1 MKNGRGEENTVLDV
15 VVVIAEYKRYLSAC
29 GYAEKTVAAYRLYLE
44 KFARYLHHCN
54 IRDLRN
60 VSHQVIIDYQA
71 HVASRKLALESK
83 ALNLRPVKR
92 LFEHLVRSHKLLINP
107 CDGIVETCRKRRRL
121 GTVLSLKDVGKLLDQ
136 PNLSLGVQL
145 RDRAVMEL
153 FYATGIRL
161 SELISLKTHD
171 AELSDKTLFIRK
183 AKGRAQR
190 VVPMGKRAAGYLK
203 EYLEK
208 IRPHHARNHLKERS
222 LFLNVHG
229 RPLTAGSVQGF
240 IRKYGI
246 AAGIEHNASPHTLR
260 RSCATHMLAAGADI
274 RSIQQLLGH
283 RRLDTTQSYT
293 RIMPAD
299 VKQAHAETHP
309 NNKER

>member
-1 MKNGRGEENTVLDV
+1 MDAIVT
-15 VVVIAEYKRYLSAC
+15 IAEFKLYLKAR
-29 GYAEKTVAAYRLYLE
+29 GYAETTIDSYRRGLAQFCLYLQTHDIHDLRRVSATDIEDYRLTLMSE
-44 KFARYLHHCN
+44 PIAP
-54 IRDLRN
+54 
-60 VSHQVIIDYQA
+60 
-71 HVASRKLALESK
+71 ESK
-83 ALNLRPVKR
+83 ALKIRPVKR
-92 LFEHLVRSHKLLINP
+92 LFEHLVTSHKLLINP

-145 RDRAVMEL
+145 RDRSVMEV
-153 FYATGIRL
+153 FYATAIRL
-161 SELISLKTHD
+161 NELVSLKIHD
-171 AELSDKTLFIRK
+171 ADLVEKTFFIRK

-190 VVPMGKRAAGYLK
+190 VVPMGKTAAGYLK
-203 EYLEK
+203 AYLEK
-208 IRPHHARNHLKERS
+208 TRPHHAHKNPKARS

-274 RSIQQLLGH
+274 RYIQQLLGH

-299 VKQAHAETHP
+299 VKQAHVETHP
-309 NNKER
+309 NNKDL